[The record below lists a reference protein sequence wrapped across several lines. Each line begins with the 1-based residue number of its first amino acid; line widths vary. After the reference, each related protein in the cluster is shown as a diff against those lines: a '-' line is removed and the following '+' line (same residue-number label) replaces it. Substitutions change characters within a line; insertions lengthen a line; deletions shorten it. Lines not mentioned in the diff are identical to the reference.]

1 MHASGRL
8 VRSCRNYARTLS
20 QHALCTFVKRPNII
34 VSMAGEERKYRRG
47 EPGGRRHKREVHH
60 APVGGHSLP
69 SLKQHHQPEHKQE
82 QAEEVDEPRASVAT
96 HLSDKKFTDIPLST
110 GSIDALTKILK
121 FDHMTKVQAATCP
134 IILEG
139 KDLVAKAKTGT
150 GKTVGFVL
158 PSIEALVARKSQ
170 ISDMDISVLIISPTR
185 ELTVQ
190 ITKETE
196 TLLKFHAPLSVMAM
210 YGGTNI
216 NSERKRLQHT
226 RADILVATPGRLIDH
241 LENSPILLKRLNI
254 QVLVL
259 DEADQLLEMGFRSSI
274 ETIIKFLP
282 KNRQTLLFSATM
294 PKEVQQVTGLALKK
308 EHVFV
313 DTVEQEEETHTHV
326 DQFYTLVPMQDN
338 WAVVYATLKT
348 AIKEQDDAKIIVF
361 STTARLTQHM
371 AAFLGALFK
380 NKIDVIEIHS
390 RKSQSARDKASIA
403 FRNSRSAILCTS
415 DVSARGVDYPN
426 VTLVLQLGM
435 PSSKEQYVHRLGRT
449 ARAGK
454 NGKGHIILSPFEA
467 GFVNRDLRD
476 LPLQKWDAPVLSAE
490 DVQKSNIS
498 LSQIDGQLSGMAYQ
512 TWLGYYNSCKGAF
525 RNKAE
530 LVEQANLFAKSMG
543 LNEPPMLMKKTVGK
557 MGLKGVPGL
566 NIEGNTGM
574 QGQSHRPRSEHRESG
589 PTKRFHSASRGG
601 RGNHS
606 SRPRKS
612 T

>member
-1 MHASGRL
+1 LHR
-8 VRSCRNYARTLS
+8 
-20 QHALCTFVKRPNII
+20 
-34 VSMAGEERKYRRG
+34 
-47 EPGGRRHKREVHH
+47 
-60 APVGGHSLP
+60 APVEGHSLP
-69 SLKQHHQPEHKQE
+69 SRKPHHRPEKRQEHK
-82 QAEEVDEPRASVAT
+82 EVEEPRASVAT
-96 HLSDKKFTDIPLST
+96 HLSDKKFTDIPLSS
-110 GSIDALTKILK
+110 GSIDALTQILK
-121 FDHMTKVQAATCP
+121 FDFMTKVQAATCP
-134 IILEG
+134 IILQG

-158 PSIEALVARKSQ
+158 PTIEALVARKSQ

-196 TLLKFHAPLSVMAM
+196 TLLRFHSPLSVMAM

-216 NSERKRLQHT
+216 NSERKRLQHA

-241 LENSPILLKRLNI
+241 LENSPILLQRLKI
-254 QVLVL
+254 KVLVL

-282 KNRQTLLFSATM
+282 KDRQTLLFSATM
-294 PKEVQQVTGLALKK
+294 PKEVQQVAGLALKK

-326 DQFYTLVPMQDN
+326 DQFYTLVPMDDN
-338 WAVVYATLKT
+338 WAVVYAILKS
-348 AIKEQDDAKIIVF
+348 AIKEQNDAKIIVF

-371 AAFLGALFK
+371 AAFLGNLFK

-390 RKSQSARDKASIA
+390 RKSQSARDKASVA

-467 GFVNRDLRD
+467 GFINRDLRE
-476 LPLQKWDAPVLSAE
+476 LPLQKYDAPTLTAE
-490 DVQKSNIS
+490 DVENANIS

-525 RNKAE
+525 RNKTE
-530 LVEQANLFAKSMG
+530 LVEHANLFSKTMG
-543 LNEPPMLMKKTVGK
+543 LNEPPMLQKKTVSK

-566 NIEGNTGM
+566 NIEGNSGQQV
-574 QGQSHRPRSEHRESG
+574 QGHRPRSEHKGSG
-589 PTKRFHSASRGG
+589 PTKRFYSATRGG
-601 RGNHS
+601 RGNQN

-612 T
+612 V